1 MQEKEIRIPIRVYPT
16 ITELPKSHQELI
28 LRSRQALTR
37 AYAPYSHFRVGAA
50 ILLGNGEI
58 IEGNN
63 QENVAFPSG
72 LCAERVAMFYA
83 SSRFPD
89 VDIEAIAVA
98 GNPIQTPI
106 TPCGSCRQVLSEY
119 EWKQKRPIR
128 IFLTGLS
135 EEIWELNSVNDLL
148 PLSFNHDLKKK

>member
-1 MQEKEIRIPIRVYPT
+1 MQEKEIRIPIKVYPS
-16 ITELPKSHQELI
+16 INELPKSYQDLI
-28 LRSRQALTR
+28 HRSRHALTR
-37 AYAPYSHFRVGAA
+37 AYAPYSQFRVGAA
-50 ILLGNGEI
+50 VLLANGEV

-83 SSRFPD
+83 SSKFPD

-98 GNPIQTPI
+98 GNPIQSPI

-119 EWKQKRPIR
+119 EWKQKKQIR

>member
-1 MQEKEIRIPIRVYPT
+1 MQQKEIRIPIKVYYD
-16 ITELPKSHQELI
+16 IAELPSDYQNLI
-28 LRSRQALTR
+28 RHSREALTR
-37 AYAPYSHFRVGAA
+37 AYAPYSNFQVGAA
-50 ILLGNGEI
+50 ILLANGQI

-83 SSRFPD
+83 SSAFPG
-89 VDIEAIAVA
+89 VEVEAIAVA
-98 GNPIQTPI
+98 GNPIQSPI

-119 EWKQKRPIR
+119 EWNQKKPIR
-128 IFLTGLS
+128 IFLCGQS
-135 EEIWELNSVNDLL
+135 DEIWELDSIHDLL